1 MVIVDRHLE
10 IALGIDTGLGL
21 HPFLLRL
28 SEVHEANPG
37 EVIAITILL
46 AGIGRE
52 HAEGI
57 ALLVRLGLNLTSQG
71 TTELNV
77 ASDAVV
83 RGDATGLDI
92 RSGHVKIE
100 VILFLVEGKHAID
113 GDTGAYGVAAGFV
126 RLVTVLGDADLY
138 SFVDARLGWD
148 DNIDTEGK
156 KGLSF
161 FVGTHLRC
169 ARDGTDN

>member
-1 MVIVDRHLE
+1 ME
-10 IALGIDTGLGL
+10 
-21 HPFLLRL
+21 
-28 SEVHEANPG
+28 G
-37 EVIAITILL
+37 EY
-46 AGIGRE
+46 
-52 HAEGI
+52 
-57 ALLVRLGLNLTSQG
+57 
-71 TTELNV
+71 
-77 ASDAVV
+77 
-83 RGDATGLDI
+83 
-92 RSGHVKIE
+92 
-100 VILFLVEGKHAID
+100 AID

-138 SFVDARLGWD
+138 SLVDARLGWD